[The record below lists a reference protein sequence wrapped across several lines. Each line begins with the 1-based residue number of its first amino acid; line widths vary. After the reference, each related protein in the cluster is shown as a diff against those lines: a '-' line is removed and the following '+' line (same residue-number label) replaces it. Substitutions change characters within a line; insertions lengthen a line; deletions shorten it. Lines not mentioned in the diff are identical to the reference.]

1 LNSRTLT
8 KILAPR
14 NVVVMLFGAYITK
27 IWVPNPCDI
36 DGRSRS
42 LEELGRGKEARKQME
57 EEERDARRRS
67 RARRNE

>member
-1 LNSRTLT
+1 
-8 KILAPR
+8 
-14 NVVVMLFGAYITK
+14 MLFGAYITK